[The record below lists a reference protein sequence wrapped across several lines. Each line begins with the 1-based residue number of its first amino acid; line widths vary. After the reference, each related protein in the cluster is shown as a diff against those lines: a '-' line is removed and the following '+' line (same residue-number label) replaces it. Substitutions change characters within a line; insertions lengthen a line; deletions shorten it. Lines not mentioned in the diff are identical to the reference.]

1 MVDIPFSYYLCY
13 SECKDY
19 INLSL
24 YEVDNT
30 LKGPVISRSHIIQL
44 YYSDDNIWFVENIF
58 ESETIVDDT
67 NNSEGLD
74 ELYDSSSYVI
84 ELSKAVFDNLKEKF
98 DYIIIDSLT
107 KTYFTTKVLIN
118 DLKSYLKKIG
128 LIK

>member
-13 SECKDY
+13 SEECKGY

-24 YEVDNT
+24 YEVANT

-44 YYSDDNIWFVENIF
+44 YYSDNGIWFVENIF
-58 ESETIVDDT
+58 ESDPIVSDT
-67 NNSEGLD
+67 NNSDGLG
-74 ELYDSSSYVI
+74 ELYDSSSSVI
-84 ELSKAVFDNLKEKF
+84 ELSRAVFDNLKEKF
-98 DYIIIDSLT
+98 DYIT
-107 KTYFTTKVLIN
+107 KTYHTTKVLIN

>member
-19 INLSL
+19 IDLSL
-24 YEVDNT
+24 YEIANT
-30 LKGPVISRSHIIQL
+30 LKGPVISRSHLIQL
-44 YYSDDNIWFVENIF
+44 YYSDNGIWFVENIF
-58 ESETIVDDT
+58 ESDPIVSDT
-67 NNSEGLD
+67 NNRDGLD
-74 ELYDSSSYVI
+74 ELYDSSSCVI

-98 DYIIIDSLT
+98 DYIIVDSLT
-107 KTYFTTKVLIN
+107 ETYHTTKVLIN